1 MKLYFN
7 YTELICLDSALK
19 LLKNSTI
26 TSVKK
31 KQTYYEKN
39 TSYLMHV
46 RKKGVAENQK

>member
-7 YTELICLDSALK
+7 YTELVCLHSTLK

-31 KQTYYEKN
+31 KQAYYDKN
-39 TSYLMHV
+39 SHLMHV
-46 RKKGVAENQK
+46 RKKWAEENQK